1 MELFNGMSTNRVG
14 KAANATALPAAFT
27 RCKSARASQVLRM
40 RAQTF
45 HARPIMEVVRAN
57 LHRVNASYG
66 EGDKSMRTLT
76 SDESVS

>member
-14 KAANATALPAAFT
+14 KKANATALPAAFT

-45 HARPIMEVVRAN
+45 HARPIMEVVKSR
-57 LHRVNASYG
+57 LASCKRLLWRRRQKY
-66 EGDKSMRTLT
+66 ENPDK
-76 SDESVS
+76 